1 MDQLANIP
9 ISEQLLIKE
18 VRKINKNPNFLQNDR
33 CSKQSAFQF

>member
-1 MDQLANIP
+1 MDQFANIP

-18 VRKINKNPNFLQNDR
+18 VRKINKNLNFLPNDR